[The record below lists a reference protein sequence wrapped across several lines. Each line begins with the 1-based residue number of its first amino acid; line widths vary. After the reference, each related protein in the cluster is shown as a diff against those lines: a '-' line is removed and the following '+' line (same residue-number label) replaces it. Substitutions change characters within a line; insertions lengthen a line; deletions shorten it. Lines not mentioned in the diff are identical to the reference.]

1 MLTIFPY
8 FTTITIDKSDRVSCT
23 IIVLSYA
30 EIFLQQWILLQEMN
44 TIGVIEPSFEV
55 GIVYDLTSKMLL
67 LFSGKGIPI
76 IRSRHTRLRPLFAE
90 GIVILAVEV
99 FAACR
104 RHLRH
109 DTCTAQ
115 MIRQEIARFHSA
127 RRGHYAPAT
136 EARTFECPVIMYQRT
151 CITSGFV
158 VVVSA
163 HLDLCTVG
171 K

>member
-30 EIFLQQWILLQEMN
+30 EIFLQQRVLLQEMN

-55 GIVYDLTSKMLL
+55 GIVYDLASKMLL

-90 GIVILAVEV
+90 GIVI
-99 FAACR
+99 
-104 RHLRH
+104 
-109 DTCTAQ
+109 
-115 MIRQEIARFHSA
+115 
-127 RRGHYAPAT
+127 
-136 EARTFECPVIMYQRT
+136 
-151 CITSGFV
+151 
-158 VVVSA
+158 
-163 HLDLCTVG
+163 
-171 K
+171 